1 MTSNRTNRQPTKRG
15 IPAALSINSNT
26 NSTSSII
33 SGSKR
38 KSALPKGWPSTL
50 TFTDALIWVKEVPRQ
65 QQAALTERH
74 DHKRISTLRSHTRPL
89 TRGPNRQTQIRLVSD
104 PKHPAFG
111 QRSLHASINIPPHTH
126 IIDYIGIVTPSSI
139 SSTTSDYIISFYDDL
154 AIDAELTGN
163 EARFVNDYR
172 GVADRPT
179 VQFDLYQDP
188 VTGRIAMGLWSLGM
202 RIMKGDELLVSYG
215 KGFWK
220 ARTSDTP

>member
-1 MTSNRTNRQPTKRG
+1 M
-15 IPAALSINSNT
+15 
-26 NSTSSII
+26 
-33 SGSKR
+33 
-38 KSALPKGWPSTL
+38 
-50 TFTDALIWVKEVPRQ
+50 EVPRQ
-65 QQAALTERH
+65 QQAALTER
-74 DHKRISTLRSHTRPL
+74 KTSTDPNSTFINITANRHHHCYQQAMTIREYRHYEAHTRPL

-139 SSTTSDYIISFYDDL
+139 SSTTSDLFISFYDDL